1 MARRPRKGGSAPR
14 KAGDGEPGW
23 WERLEQQPVGQFGVG
38 VVVVGWIVL
47 AILTFTNVWPLEV
60 TFFLAVGL
68 LTLVLGGLALY
79 AAVSEARRPRS
90 SVLRPP
96 DWLVDFEDYFRW
108 LTPVAFFFGLVFA
121 HYFWH

>member
-1 MARRPRKGGSAPR
+1 MARRARRGHAAPR

-23 WERLEQQPVGQFGVG
+23 WEWLEQQPVGQFGVG
-38 VVVVGWIVL
+38 VVLIGWIVL
-47 AILTFTNVWPLEV
+47 AIVTFTNVWPLEV

-79 AAVSEARRPRS
+79 AAVSEARSPRS
-90 SVLRPP
+90 SVLRAP